1 MISYEVSI
9 MELLEGDTPRKKYE
23 YLKQLLENPK
33 QTLPEKAIQ
42 WIASGNIGARSMT
55 MWNCLIGNTN
65 FGRSSPSDPGDF
77 GRCYRLLE
85 FVPEWK
91 SEIYKLKSLSK
102 RWSVLIDNWDELTK
116 MYKLCTQYPSE
127 KGYWESMY
135 KFMKEL
141 FEGV

>member
-23 YLKQLLENPK
+23 YLKQLLGNPK

-42 WIASGNIGARSMT
+42 WIASGDVGASSRT
-55 MWNCLIGNTN
+55 MWNCLIGNKDFVINTP
-65 FGRSSPSDPGDF
+65 FDPSDF

-102 RWSVLIDNWDELTK
+102 NWSVLVDNWDELTR
-116 MYKLCTQYPSE
+116 MY
-127 KGYWESMY
+127 ESKSGGDMY

-141 FEGV
+141 FEGA